1 MGLAHGVGKVQQNV
15 HRVAKGRRLKD
26 LRADVAVE
34 PLHLQMGPGQGVR
47 HKLGRLAGL
56 NGNPELA
63 VDPSGVDGLEG
74 VGVNPGGYPQQDPLP
89 VTPGAGGLLQ
99 ALQLLVIV
107 HDEAPHPAVQ
117 GIRNV
122 LIGLVVPVEIEF
134 LRGKSPRQ
142 GRVNLPGGDHIRPH
156 ALFFQHRVEALE
168 AEGLSGKQGQ
178 GAPRHPFRH
187 RLAVGPAVGPDLV
200 LIQHIQRGAK
210 LLRQGHRIQA
220 AHCQMSLVVDPQVV
234 I

>member
-1 MGLAHGVGKVQQNV
+1 M
-15 HRVAKGRRLKD
+15 
-26 LRADVAVE
+26 
-34 PLHLQMGPGQGVR
+34 
-47 HKLGRLAGL
+47 
-56 NGNPELA
+56 
-63 VDPSGVDGLEG
+63 
-74 VGVNPGGYPQQDPLP
+74 
-89 VTPGAGGLLQ
+89 
-99 ALQLLVIV
+99 IV

-178 GAPRHPFRH
+178 GARRHPFRH
-187 RLAVGPAVGPDLV
+187 RLAVGPQLARDLV
-200 LIQHIQRGAK
+200 LIQHIQRAPNSSARATVSRPPTVRCPWS
-210 LLRQGHRIQA
+210 LTPRLSYSIVISFSLRSRSQQVLHVIQPRRLPLEKIRRGQGPLREKRPV
-220 AHCQMSLVVDPQVV
+220 MGLVF
-234 I
+234 